1 VGDAKLDHR
10 FAEDRMIQKH
20 NVKSMAC
27 IPALNRGQLK
37 AMLYLENRQMPD
49 VFTLERVEILKHLS
63 SQFGVSVENA
73 LLYDNLAQA
82 EAKYRTVADF
92 TYDWEYWANMDGTL
106 KYVSPSCERI
116 SGFSVQDFMNNPSLL
131 REIVVPEDLMIW
143 DKHFHDS
150 RKELQTTE
158 VIFRIHRRDGEIR
171 WIEHACQPVTD
182 NTGRSIGF
190 RASNRDISVRK
201 MAEIELRG
209 AYTEIGQLKNQLEA
223 ESAYLQNEIKLEHN
237 FENIIGQGEALK
249 YVLNRV
255 HGFSCAHHGGNRDGQ
270 RAYGPSPSQTQP
282 SRQTGIGES
291 ELCGPARGID

>member
-1 VGDAKLDHR
+1 
-10 FAEDRMIQKH
+10 
-20 NVKSMAC
+20 MAC

-255 HGFSCAHHGGNRDGQ
+255 DQVAPTDSPVLIMGETGTGKELMA
-270 RAYGPSPSQTQP
+270 RA
-282 SRQTGIGES
+282 
-291 ELCGPARGID
+291 LHKL